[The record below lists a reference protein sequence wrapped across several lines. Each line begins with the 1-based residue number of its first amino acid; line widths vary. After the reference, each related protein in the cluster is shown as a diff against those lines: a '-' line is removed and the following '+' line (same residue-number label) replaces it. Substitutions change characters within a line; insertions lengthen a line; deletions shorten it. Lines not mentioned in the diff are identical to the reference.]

1 MERRAAV
8 KFLVVDVGNTSTAA
22 GLWTDGAVTRVS
34 HMDGGILG
42 DPDGM
47 RKAVEKALA
56 GLRAPVPAAVA
67 SVVPAADGPWKKLL
81 ESAAGVSAALFIDAR
96 TPSPVRVDYPKKS
109 SVGADRLADATGAFD
124 RYGGPVLVADF
135 GTALTVDAVTADAR
149 WIGGCIA
156 PGLPLMRDYLAER
169 TAKLPRMKFGGP
181 CPKIGRSTEQAM
193 RFGAEVGYR
202 GMVREIARTLSRNLG
217 VRFRMVATGGYAAWS
232 LRGLDMPVTVDPTL
246 TLHGVGVIAKE
257 AYGWKR

>member
-1 MERRAAV
+1 M

-56 GLRAPVPAAVA
+56 G
-67 SVVPAADGPWKKLL
+67 PWKKLL

-109 SVGADRLADATGAFD
+109 SVGADRLADAAGAFD